1 MQPVASI
8 SPELCRRL
16 RFLFSDID
24 DTMTDEG
31 LLPASSLEAMWKLSE
46 AGVKVV
52 PVTGRPAGWCDHIAR
67 MWPVEAVV
75 GENGAFYFSYDRA
88 ARRMHR
94 VYVLPEEERRAGEA
108 LLERARDRI
117 LAEVPEAAIAADQPF
132 RLYDLAVDF
141 AEDVGPLSEE
151 QIDRICAVLEEVGL
165 RYKISSIHV
174 NAWAGDYDK
183 VGCMRMLLERETRG
197 GTELA
202 GDSRKA
208 GAALEAAVADSIFI
222 GDSPNDEPAFA
233 AFPAAIGVA
242 NVRDFLSRMQT
253 PPAYVTESRGAR
265 GFAEAVDTI
274 LARRSR

>member
-1 MQPVASI
+1 VEPLSAIPAES
-8 SPELCRRL
+8 CRSL
-16 RFLFSDID
+16 RYLFSDID
-24 DTMTDEG
+24 DTMTDDG
-31 LLPASSLEAMWKLSE
+31 LLPASSLDAMWRLRE

-75 GENGAFYFSYDRA
+75 GENGAFYFAYDRGE
-88 ARRMHR
+88 RRMHR
-94 VYVLPEEERRAGEA
+94 VYVLPEEERKAGEA
-108 LLERARDRI
+108 LLERARERI

-141 AEDVGPLSEE
+141 AEDVGPLNDE

-183 VGCMRMLLERETRG
+183 VGSMRMLLAR
-197 GTELA
+197 
-202 GDSRKA
+202 D
-208 GAALEAAVADSIFI
+208 AAVPAEQALAESVFI

-233 AFPAAIGVA
+233 AFPSSIGVA
-242 NVRDFLSRMQT
+242 NVRDFISRLT
-253 PPAYVTESRGAR
+253 SPPAYVTEARGAR

-274 LARRSR
+274 LRRRAGV

>member
-1 MQPVASI
+1 MEPI
-8 SPELCRRL
+8 SAIAPELCRRL
-16 RFLFSDID
+16 RYLFSDID

-31 LLPASSLEAMWKLSE
+31 LLPASSLEAMWRLHE

-67 MWPVEAVV
+67 MWPVDAVV

-88 ARRMHR
+88 ERRMHR
-94 VYVLPEEERRAGEA
+94 VYVLPEEDRLAGLARLEEARRRV
-108 LLERARDRI
+108 LE
-117 LAEVPEAAIAADQPF
+117 EVPEAAIAADQPF

-141 AEDVGPLSEE
+141 AEDVGPLADA

-165 RYKISSIHV
+165 NYKISSIHV

-183 VGCMRMLLERETRG
+183 VGCMRLLLER
-197 GTELA
+197 
-202 GDSRKA
+202 D
-208 GAALEAAVADSIFI
+208 AAVSVAQAHAESVFI

-233 AFPAAIGVA
+233 AFSSSIGVA
-242 NVRDFLSRMQT
+242 NVRDFAPRLTT
-253 PPAYVTESRGAR
+253 PPAYVTEARGAR

-274 LARRSR
+274 LARRAG